1 MVNKS
6 SAIYNEAR
14 NNLRIKESRHIQ
26 WRVND
31 GDIKGNGI
39 IRNISTTGMLL
50 ETNSNFIPTDGCR
63 FSFDTSL
70 GHDNF
75 IPQNGKLVWHKKK
88 PFSKNKYLCGVRFV
102 EPGEY
107 VLTKLRGRVQKGIK
121 SIAIRRRLKRVINAC
136 LILVMIAMT
145 IFISYESV
153 MIYRDITETNER
165 LLDVTQQQAL
175 LTRSYMS
182 RLEATQMELA
192 SVSEELA
199 ATRTLYSESQGL
211 LGEVRVDLELT
222 KAVLADTEAYLE
234 NTKADLRRSQ
244 TESATLRSDMADLE
258 IRLSNAQSAA
268 KAAASLAQEQATS
281 AQQAMA
287 KMEKAASASA
297 KAIPVI
303 PLNDEEKQN
312 LTAKLA
318 QMEQLNDKERAKLTA
333 QITRIEELNAQ
344 EKQDLMGR
352 IAQIEQARAGEK
364 TQMQDAI
371 ALLEEKN
378 RQLTQELQGLQ
389 TKWTTMTTSNIRTEA
404 EARQLLAAYQ
414 AEVAKVKGKLQHFRQ
429 QAQQIRQDALVERD
443 RIRSE
448 VGNNGYF
455 VRNGKPVQVDVD
467 KYRTAGLDKA
477 KGKADIQATAK
488 AGTTAPEVKSVGSE
502 TAAPVA
508 AGKAAPRTTQAQA
521 KPKQP
526 VQVDV
531 TFVE

>member
-14 NNLRIKESRHIQ
+14 NNLRIKENRHIQ

-31 GDIKGNGI
+31 GDIKGKGV

-75 IPQNGKLVWHKKK
+75 IPQNGKLVWHKRK

-121 SIAIRRRLKRVINAC
+121 SIAIRRRLKRVINTC
-136 LILVMIAMT
+136 MIVIMLAMT
-145 IFISYESV
+145 VFISYEAS
-153 MIYRDITETNER
+153 MIYRDITATNER
-165 LLDVTQQQAL
+165 LLQVTQQQAI
-175 LTRSYMS
+175 LTQSYVS

-199 ATRTLYSESQGL
+199 ATRTLYAESQDM

-234 NTKADLRRSQ
+234 TTKADLRRSQ

-258 IRLSNAQSAA
+258 VRLANAEATA
-268 KAAASLAQEQATS
+268 KAAAALAQEKTES
-281 AQQAMA
+281 AQRALAMA
-287 KMEKAASASA
+287 QEASQSAAA

-303 PLNDEEKQN
+303 PLND
-312 LTAKLA
+312 
-318 QMEQLNDKERAKLTA
+318 
-333 QITRIEELNAQ
+333 Q
-344 EKQDLMGR
+344 EKKDLTQR
-352 IAQIEQARAGEK
+352 IAEIEQERAGEK
-364 TQMQDAI
+364 TEMQGAI

-378 RQLTQELQGLQ
+378 KQLTAELQALQ
-389 TKWTTMTTSNIRTEA
+389 TKWISMTSENIRTKEEA
-404 EARQLLAAYQ
+404 QQLLATYQ
-414 AEVAKVKGKLQHFRQ
+414 AEVAKVKDKLQHFRLE
-429 QAQQIRQDALVERD
+429 ARQIREDALVERD
-443 RIRSE
+443 RIRIE

-455 VRNGKPVQVDVD
+455 VRNGKTVNVDLE

-477 KGKADIQATAK
+477 KADADIAPTAK
-488 AGTTAPEVKSVGSE
+488 AEKAPAAKSARPDVPAPIAVGP
-502 TAAPVA
+502 AAT
-508 AGKAAPRTTQAQA
+508 RTTQAQA
-521 KPKQP
+521 KPAKSQ

>member
-88 PFSKNKYLCGVRFV
+88 PFSKNRYLCGVRFV

-121 SIAIRRRLKRVINAC
+121 SIAIRRRLKRVINSC
-136 LILVMIAMT
+136 LILIMVAMT
-145 IFISYESV
+145 VFISYEAI
-153 MIYRDITETNER
+153 MIYQDITKTNER

-175 LTRSYMS
+175 LTQSYMS

-192 SVSEELA
+192 SVTEELS
-199 ATRTLYSESQGL
+199 ATRTLYAESQGL

-234 NTKADLRRSQ
+234 STKADLRRSQ

-258 IRLSNAQSAA
+258 IRLSNAESAA
-268 KAAASLAQEQATS
+268 QAAAALAQ
-281 AQQAMA
+281 
-287 KMEKAASASA
+287 EKAASAEQAMAKLNKAPAPAPAA

-303 PLNDEEKQN
+303 PLNDQEK
-312 LTAKLA
+312 
-318 QMEQLNDKERAKLTA
+318 EKLTA
-333 QITRIEELNAQ
+333 RIT
-344 EKQDLMGR
+344 
-352 IAQIEQARAGEK
+352 QIEQARAGEK
-364 TQMQDAI
+364 SEMQAAI

-378 RQLTQELQGLQ
+378 RQLTQELQELQ
-389 TKWTTMTTSNIRTEA
+389 TKWTTMASENIRTEA
-404 EARQLLAAYQ
+404 EARSLLAAYQ
-414 AEVAKVKGKLQHFRQ
+414 AEVAQVKDRLQHFRQ
-429 QAQQIRQDALVERD
+429 QAQQIREDALVERD
-443 RIRSE
+443 RIRME

-477 KGKADIQATAK
+477 KGKADISSTAM
-488 AGTTAPEVKSVGSE
+488 AGTPAPEVKSVDADSIAVAP
-502 TAAPVA
+502 AAE
-508 AGKAAPRTTQAQA
+508 RTTQAQA
-521 KPKQP
+521 KPVKQP